1 MAVQGT
7 EGTQDTP
14 QERHASPDPW
24 PKACH
29 QHRTQT
35 QSPSSLP
42 HLKPCRDSQVP
53 ESCRSPSLTVHLTLH
68 LSPTLLGWL
77 SEVEATAKT
86 MTCPSTAVK
95 AQRLTL
101 PTLHTTDQGE
111 SRRRAQSQP
120 GPRGLC
126 ATQLWL
132 HNSSRTRHLLLGPLS
147 GKSSLWFHHKL
158 PPGFKS
164 IRACWQIQ
172 KRLSEFLD

>member
-111 SRRRAQSQP
+111 SRRRAQRPAWPQGLVRDTTLASQ
-120 GPRGLC
+120 
-126 ATQLWL
+126 QLQDTTPVVGTSKWEI
-132 HNSSRTRHLLLGPLS
+132 LS
-147 GKSSLWFHHKL
+147 VVPS
-158 PPGFKS
+158 
-164 IRACWQIQ
+164 
-172 KRLSEFLD
+172 